1 MCCRQTGFIKWL
13 EYIPLLIMFCCVCV
27 CVHMWVWVCVC
38 WALTE
43 LGVIEREVPQVGR
56 VLRQGEEAP
65 RKAVPHEVTPG
76 ALPHHPVLDDLG
88 EGQEEER
95 DIQALF
101 GGPQIHPR
109 REELLYGG
117 VGPNTSASNAE
128 GQHYNSLCWLHWII
142 CWKYNFSKSFCLSSR
157 P

>member
-1 MCCRQTGFIKWL
+1 M
-13 EYIPLLIMFCCVCV
+13 
-27 CVHMWVWVCVC
+27 CVC

-95 DIQALF
+95 
-101 GGPQIHPR
+101 GGHSGAIR
-109 REELLYGG
+109 RTSDSSEEGKNFCMAGLVPIPPLPMQKDNIITVSAGFTESS
-117 VGPNTSASNAE
+117 VGN
-128 GQHYNSLCWLHWII
+128 II
-142 CWKYNFSKSFCLSSR
+142 FQNHFVR
-157 P
+157 PVGRRVFLINPPVTIL